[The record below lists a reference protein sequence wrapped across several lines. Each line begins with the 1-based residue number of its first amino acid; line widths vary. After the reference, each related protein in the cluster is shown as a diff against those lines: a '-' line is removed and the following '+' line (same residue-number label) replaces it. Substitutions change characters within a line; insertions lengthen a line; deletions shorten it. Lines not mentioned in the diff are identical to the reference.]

1 MKRPKILLAD
11 DHAMVVEG
19 LAGILKSDFEL
30 VGMVRD
36 GRELVASAE
45 ELVPDVIVADI
56 SMPSLNGLEAARQL
70 KKSENR
76 AKIVFLTMHA
86 DADLAKE
93 AFRSGASGY
102 VLKHSA
108 GGELIE
114 AIREVLAGKV
124 YLSPSIQGE
133 VLEAFMRG
141 ADVSEKA
148 TEDLTPRQREI
159 LQLVAE
165 GKTMKEIASQLNI
178 STRTVESHKY
188 DMMEKLGLKTTAE
201 LIQFAIKRG
210 IVMP

>member
-1 MKRPKILLAD
+1 MKRPKVLLAD
-11 DHAMVVEG
+11 DHAMVAEG
-19 LAGILKSDFEL
+19 LANILKSDFDL
-30 VGMVRD
+30 VGTVSN
-36 GRELVASAE
+36 GRELVATATDIA
-45 ELVPDVIVADI
+45 PDVIVVDI
-56 SMPSLNGLEAARQL
+56 SMPSLNGLEAVRQL
-70 KKSENR
+70 KKAENR

-86 DADLAKE
+86 DADMATE

-114 AIREVLAGKV
+114 AIRAALDGRV

-133 VLEAFMRG
+133 VLEAFIRG
-141 ADVSEKA
+141 GGEPEKGVL
-148 TEDLTPRQREI
+148 ELTSRQREI

-165 GKTMKEIASQLNI
+165 GRTMKEIATQLGI

-188 DMMEKLGLKTTAE
+188 DMMEKLGLKSTAE

-210 IVMP
+210 IVRP

>member
-1 MKRPKILLAD
+1 MKRSRILLAD

-19 LAGILKSDFEL
+19 LVSILKSDFEL
-30 VGMVRD
+30 VGTVSD

-70 KKSENR
+70 KQSGNR
-76 AKIVFLTMHA
+76 AKIIFLTMHA

-114 AIREVLAGKV
+114 AIRAVLSGKV

-141 ADVSEKA
+141 AGESEKA
-148 TEDLTPRQREI
+148 TEALTPRQREI

-210 IVMP
+210 IVMS